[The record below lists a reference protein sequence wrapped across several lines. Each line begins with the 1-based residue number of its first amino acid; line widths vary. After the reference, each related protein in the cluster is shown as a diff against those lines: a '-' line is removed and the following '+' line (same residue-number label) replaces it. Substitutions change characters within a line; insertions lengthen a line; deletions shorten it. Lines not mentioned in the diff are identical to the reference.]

1 MAGEAAPPGSHQ
13 GTSSPR
19 TPGLSVFK
27 SLSSP
32 GSPGLGGV
40 VGGVEKDTDELFCSH
55 TVQEIKQ
62 IEQQTRLDIDRRK
75 EDLRQMVGSVS
86 NACTVLVFIWCK
98 ES

>member
-1 MAGEAAPPGSHQ
+1 MGEPSAAGSSP
-13 GTSSPR
+13 SSPR
-19 TPGLSVFK
+19 TPGLSAFK

-32 GSPGLGGV
+32 GSTPGGI

-75 EDLRQMVGSVS
+75 EDLRQMVG
-86 NACTVLVFIWCK
+86 
-98 ES
+98 